1 MSKLIILQGPPCSG
15 KSTWAKEYVK
25 SAQNTVIVSRDSF
38 RLHLC
43 GGDTANMFK
52 GMDSTR
58 EELITKMEN
67 ESITEA
73 LKAGFDVVVDATNLN
88 PKTVN
93 RMYKLAEGAGLSKT
107 DIEFKGFYIPF
118 KEAVARD
125 IARGEAGGHNVGEKV
140 LKRFYR
146 QYYSDQY
153 EKEMGQTIE
162 RYRVPIDYD
171 LKPAIICDLDGTLAW
186 MQGRSPFNYNKVD
199 EDKIDE
205 RLRHILLQ
213 YMGNRYQIIFVSGR
227 EGTDECRRKTQN
239 WLDEKMIPNYN
250 NWYTLHMR
258 KKGDYRPDEVIK
270 KEIYEQYIKDQY
282 DVMCV
287 FDDRQKV
294 VDMWR
299 EQGLLCCQY
308 HRHLPQ

>member
-1 MSKLIILQGPPCSG
+1 
-15 KSTWAKEYVK
+15 
-25 SAQNTVIVSRDSF
+25 
-38 RLHLC
+38 
-43 GGDTANMFK
+43 
-52 GMDSTR
+52 MDSTR
-58 EELITKMEN
+58 EDLITKMEN

-107 DIEFKGFYIPF
+107 DIEFKDFYIPF
-118 KEAVARD
+118 KEAVERD
-125 IARGEAGGHNVGEKV
+125 IARGEAGGHSVGEKV

-162 RYRVPIDYD
+162 RYRIPINYD
-171 LKPAIICDLDGTLAW
+171 LKLAIICDLDGTLAW
-186 MQGRSPFNYNKVD
+186 MQGRSPFNYNKVN

-213 YMGNRYQIIFVSGR
+213 YVGNRYRILFVSGR
-227 EGTDECRRKTQN
+227 EGTDECREKTLNWLEEKIMSNDQN
-239 WLDEKMIPNYN
+239 WF
-250 NWYTLHMR
+250 TLFMR

-299 EQGLLCCQY
+299 EQGLLCCQVAKGDF
-308 HRHLPQ
+308 